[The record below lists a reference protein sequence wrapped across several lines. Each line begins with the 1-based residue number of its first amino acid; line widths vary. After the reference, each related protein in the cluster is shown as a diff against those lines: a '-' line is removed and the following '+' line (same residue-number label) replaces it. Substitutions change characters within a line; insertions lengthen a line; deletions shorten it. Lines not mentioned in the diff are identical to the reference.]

1 MGTFGDG
8 QWCTLTST
16 DPCPLLPFPGHP
28 CHAGLPLF
36 NLSLSPPVV
45 SAPMV
50 CTSPGSPPWGVCWW
64 SVHIGAALWDSH
76 TFLLLPHPQPWLPLA
91 LPTCL
96 YPLLPDHPGLGA
108 CHLLRPTPLWPP
120 WVRSCDALTLTVISG
135 CPCSGWAL
143 RAPVLSAGP
152 PPLLMLAA
160 RLPLALCLP
169 CISRQVWG
177 QTRLPH
183 SGLLFPL
190 PVTSHTD
197 LFLRTSA
204 RDIREPA
211 LSPCCSRG
219 FPTLLLY
226 LALFPPE

>member
-1 MGTFGDG
+1 MASGAPLPPLTPVLFCLSQVIPAMLASRSLTSPCLRLLFLLPWSALPRALPLEGSAG
-8 QWCTLTST
+8 EVCTLVLLSGILI
-16 DPCPLLPFPGHP
+16 PSYSCPTP
-28 CHAGLPLF
+28 
-36 NLSLSPPVV
+36 
-45 SAPMV
+45 
-50 CTSPGSPPWGVCWW
+50 SPG
-64 SVHIGAALWDSH
+64 
-76 TFLLLPHPQPWLPLA
+76 FRLPLA

-226 LALFPPE
+226 LALFPAE